1 MRSSMESGESIRG
14 YIVESL
20 VAFLEKNHG
29 LAINDED
36 VVPAN
41 LDSIDN
47 LVGFVS
53 RKRRMV

>member
-1 MRSSMESGESIRG
+1 MESGESIRG

>member
-1 MRSSMESGESIRG
+1 MRSNMEIGEST
-14 YIVESL
+14 
-20 VAFLEKNHG
+20 FPDKDHG

-36 VVPAN
+36 LVPAN

>member
-1 MRSSMESGESIRG
+1 MEIGEST
-14 YIVESL
+14 
-20 VAFLEKNHG
+20 FPDKDHG

-36 VVPAN
+36 LVPAN

-53 RKRRMV
+53 RKRTMA